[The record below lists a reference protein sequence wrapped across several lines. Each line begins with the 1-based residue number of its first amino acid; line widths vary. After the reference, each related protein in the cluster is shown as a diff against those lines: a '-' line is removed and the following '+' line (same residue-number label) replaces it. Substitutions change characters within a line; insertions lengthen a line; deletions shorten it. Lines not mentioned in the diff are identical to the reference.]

1 MASSRQGFG
10 FFPRLILMHQSHYI
24 TELQALPLAELM
36 RQALA
41 TKLARR
47 GASFSLC
54 SIVNAKSGCCSED
67 CHFCAQSAHYQT
79 EAPVYPLLDK
89 ASVLT
94 AAREAKKNGASRFS
108 IVTSGRG
115 LASEDLAQVLGIIR
129 AIREEVGI
137 KVCASLGI
145 LGETELR
152 QLKEAGLS
160 RYHHNLETSREF
172 FPRICTTHSFAD
184 RIDTIKAAQAVG
196 LEVCSGGIFGLGESE
211 ADRLSMAMSLV
222 EYGIDSVPLNVLIPL
237 PGTPCAGLVPLAIKE
252 ILRAIALYRL
262 ILPNA
267 VIRLAAGRE
276 SALADFLSSA
286 FMGGADGMM
295 IGGYLTQRGRS
306 PEADLKFAQD
316 IKQLWSN

>member
-1 MASSRQGFG
+1 MDQFT
-10 FFPRLILMHQSHYI
+10 YI
-24 TELQALPLAELM
+24 ANLQALPLAELM

-41 TKLARR
+41 TKLAHR
-47 GASFSLC
+47 GTAFSLC
-54 SIVNAKSGCCSED
+54 SIVNAKSGRCSED
-67 CHFCAQSAHYQT
+67 CYFCAQSAHYRT

-89 ASVLT
+89 ARIL
-94 AAREAKKNGASRFS
+94 AAAHEAKKNGASRFS
-108 IVTSGRG
+108 LVTSGRG
-115 LASEDLAQVLGIIR
+115 LASDDLLEVLEIIR

-137 KVCASLGI
+137 KICASLGI
-145 LGETELR
+145 LGEAELGR
-152 QLKEAGLS
+152 LKEAGLS

-184 RIDTIKAAQAVG
+184 RVATIKAAQAVG

-237 PGTPCAGLVPLAIKE
+237 AGTPCAALPPLAITE
-252 ILRAIALYRL
+252 ILRAVALYRL
-262 ILPNA
+262 ILPKA
-267 VIRLAAGRE
+267 AIRLAAGRE

-286 FMGGADGMM
+286 FLGGADGMM

-306 PEADLKFAQD
+306 PEADLQFAEK
-316 IKQLWSN
+316 IRELWSI